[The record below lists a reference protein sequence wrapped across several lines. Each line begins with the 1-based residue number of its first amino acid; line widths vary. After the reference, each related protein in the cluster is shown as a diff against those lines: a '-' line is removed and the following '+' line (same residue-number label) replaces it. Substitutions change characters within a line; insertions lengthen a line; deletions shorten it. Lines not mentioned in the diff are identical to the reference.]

1 MSTYARQHRPARR
14 CFQRHARAEAIAP
27 EDVLTDLWLEFHL
40 RPRAFVVGAATCSS
54 LAEAYLLARP
64 GGRWYTSTGQDFGQT
79 GRARRWARLRT
90 SASANNAS
98 PIGPRGSLEQLQPPS
113 VGAWPLVVVTS

>member
-1 MSTYARQHRPARR
+1 MSTYVRQYRPGTRR

-54 LAEAYLLARP
+54 LAEAYLPARP
-64 GGRWYTSTGQDFGQT
+64 RGVWYRSGGHDF
-79 GRARRWARLRT
+79 GRARLERRARLRT